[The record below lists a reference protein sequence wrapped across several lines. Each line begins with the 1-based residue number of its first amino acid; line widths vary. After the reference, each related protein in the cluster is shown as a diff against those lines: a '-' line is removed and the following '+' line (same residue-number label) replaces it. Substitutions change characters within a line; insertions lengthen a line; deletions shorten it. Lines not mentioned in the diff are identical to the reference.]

1 MLCIN
6 NTCTDAYFNI
16 AAEEYL
22 LKNFSEDIFMVWQNE
37 PSIILGKH
45 QDVWAE
51 VNIDFVRDK
60 HIKVVRR
67 YSGGGAVYHD
77 LGNINVTFIER
88 SNNLDF
94 DKYTNL
100 TLDILSRMG
109 VNAQADKR
117 RGLNIDG
124 LKISGSA
131 QSIHKNRVMYHA
143 TLLYS
148 SNLDYL
154 TTSLESNYEQ
164 PENNQNIQSKIYVRS
179 VKSPV
184 TNISQHLSNPLA
196 IEDLKALILNDFIDS
211 SSENKQYKF
220 SEQDIEAISVLK
232 DNKYATSVWNFNDSS
247 HR

>member
-22 LKNFSEDIFMVWQNE
+22 LKNFTEDVFMVYQNE

-88 SNNLDF
+88 NNTLDF

-148 SNLDYL
+148 SNLEYL
-154 TTSLESNYEQ
+154 TTSLESGRDYS
-164 PENNQNIQSKIYVRS
+164 ENSQNLQSKIYVRS

-184 TNISQHLSNPLA
+184 TNISQHISNPLA
-196 IEDLKALILNDFIDS
+196 IEDLKSLILNDFIDS
-211 SSENKQYKF
+211 NPGNKQYKF
-220 SEQDIEAISVLK
+220 SELDIAAISVLK
-232 DNKYATSVWNFNDSS
+232 DEKYATPIWNFNEPSD
-247 HR
+247 R

>member
-22 LKNFSEDIFMVWQNE
+22 LKNFTEDIFMVYQNE

-88 SNNLDF
+88 NNNLDF

-148 SNLDYL
+148 SNLEYL
-154 TTSLESNYEQ
+154 ITSLESGHDYSEKS
-164 PENNQNIQSKIYVRS
+164 QNLQSKIYVRS

-184 TNISQHLSNPLA
+184 TNISQHIANPLA

-211 SSENKQYKF
+211 SPENKQYKF
-220 SEQDIEAISVLK
+220 SELDIAAISVLK
-232 DNKYATSVWNFNDSS
+232 DEKYATPVWNFNEPSD
-247 HR
+247 R

>member
-22 LKNFSEDIFMVWQNE
+22 LKNFTEDVFMVWQNE

-88 SNNLDF
+88 NNTLDF

-148 SNLDYL
+148 SNLEYL
-154 TTSLESNYEQ
+154 TTSLESGRDYS
-164 PENNQNIQSKIYVRS
+164 ENSQNLQSKIYVRS

-184 TNISQHLSNPLA
+184 TNISQHISNPLA

-211 SSENKQYKF
+211 NPGNKQYKF
-220 SEQDIEAISVLK
+220 SELDIAAISVLK
-232 DNKYATSVWNFNDSS
+232 DEKYATPIWNFNEPSD
-247 HR
+247 R

>member
-22 LKNFSEDIFMVWQNE
+22 LKNFSDDIFMVWQNE

-45 QDVWAE
+45 QDVWVE

-148 SNLDYL
+148 SNLEYL
-154 TTSLESNYEQ
+154 TTSLDSNYEQ
-164 PENNQNIQSKIYVRS
+164 PEDNHNIQSKIYVRS

-184 TNISQHLSNPLA
+184 TNISQHIANPLA
-196 IEDLKALILNDFIDS
+196 IEDLKAFILNDFIDN

-220 SEQDIEAISVLK
+220 SEQDIKAISLLK
-232 DNKYATSVWNFNDSS
+232 DEKYATSVWNFNDPSN
-247 HR
+247 R

>member
-22 LKNFSEDIFMVWQNE
+22 LKNFTEDIFMIWQNE

-51 VNIDFVRDK
+51 VNIDFVREK

-100 TLDILSRMG
+100 TLDILSRIG

-148 SNLDYL
+148 SNLEYL
-154 TTSLESNYEQ
+154 TTSLESGSDYS
-164 PENNQNIQSKIYVRS
+164 ENNQNLQSRIYVRS

-184 TNISQHLSNPLA
+184 TNISQHLSNPLD
-196 IEDLKALILNDFIDS
+196 IEDLKTLILNDFIDNGS
-211 SSENKQYKF
+211 NNKQYKF
-220 SEQDIEAISVLK
+220 SELDIAAISLLK
-232 DNKYATSVWNFNDSS
+232 DEKYATPVWNFNDSS
-247 HR
+247 DR

>member
-6 NTCTDAYFNI
+6 NTFTDAYFNI

-22 LKNFSEDIFMVWQNE
+22 LKNFSDDIFMVWQNE

-148 SNLDYL
+148 SNLEYL
-154 TTSLESNYEQ
+154 TTSLESHNEQ
-164 PENNQNIQSKIYVRS
+164 PENNSNIQSKIYVRS

-184 TNISQHLSNPLA
+184 TNISQHLANPLA
-196 IEDLKALILNDFIDS
+196 IEDLKSLILNDFIDNN
-211 SSENKQYKF
+211 SENKQYKF
-220 SEQDIEAISVLK
+220 TEEDIKAISLLK
-232 DNKYATSVWNFNDSS
+232 DAKYATEVWNFNEAS

>member
-6 NTCTDAYFNI
+6 NTSTDVYFNI

-22 LKNFSEDIFMVWQNE
+22 LKNFTEDIFMVWQNE

-148 SNLDYL
+148 SNLEYL
-154 TTSLESNYEQ
+154 TTSL
-164 PENNQNIQSKIYVRS
+164 NNGRDYSETQSKIYVRS

-184 TNISQHLSNPLA
+184 TNISQHLVNPLA

-220 SEQDIEAISVLK
+220 SELDIAAISVLK
-232 DNKYATSVWNFNDSS
+232 DEKYATSVWNFNDPAD
-247 HR
+247 R

>member
-22 LKNFSEDIFMVWQNE
+22 LKNFTEDIFMVYQNE

-88 SNNLDF
+88 NNNLDF

-148 SNLDYL
+148 SNLEYL
-154 TTSLESNYEQ
+154 TASLESGHDYSEKS
-164 PENNQNIQSKIYVRS
+164 QNLQSKIYVRS

-184 TNISQHLSNPLA
+184 TNISQHIANPLA

-211 SSENKQYKF
+211 SPENKQYKF
-220 SEQDIEAISVLK
+220 SELDIAAISVLK
-232 DNKYATSVWNFNDSS
+232 DEKYATPVWNFNEPSD
-247 HR
+247 R

>member
-22 LKNFSEDIFMVWQNE
+22 LKNFTEDIFMVWQNE
-37 PSIILGKH
+37 PSVILGKH
-45 QDVWAE
+45 QNVWAE
-51 VNIDFVRDK
+51 VNIDFVREK
-60 HIKVVRR
+60 QIKVVRR

-109 VNAQADKR
+109 VKAQADKR

-131 QSIHKNRVMYHA
+131 QSVHKNRVMYHA

-148 SNLDYL
+148 SNLEYL
-154 TTSLESNYEQ
+154 TSSLDSNHDYSED
-164 PENNQNIQSKIYVRS
+164 NQSVQSKIYVRS

-184 TNISQHLSNPLA
+184 TNISQHLLNPLK
-196 IEDLKALILNDFIDS
+196 IEDLKISILNDFIS
-211 SSENKQYKF
+211 HSPENKEYKF
-220 SEQDIEAISVLK
+220 NELDIAAISVLK
-232 DNKYATSVWNFNDSS
+232 DEKYATPVWNFNNPVN
-247 HR
+247 R

>member
-22 LKNFSEDIFMVWQNE
+22 LKNFTEDIFMVYQNE

-45 QDVWAE
+45 QDVWTE
-51 VNIDFVRDK
+51 VNIDFVREK

-100 TLDILSRMG
+100 TLDILSKMG

-148 SNLDYL
+148 SNLEYL
-154 TTSLESNYEQ
+154 TTSLESGRDYS
-164 PENNQNIQSKIYVRS
+164 ENKRNKQSRIYVKS

-184 TNISQHLSNPLA
+184 TNISQHIPNPLG
-196 IEDLKALILNDFIDS
+196 IEDLKVAILNDFIDYGPG
-211 SSENKQYKF
+211 NKQYKF
-220 SEQDIEAISVLK
+220 SELDVAAISSLK
-232 DNKYATSVWNFNDSS
+232 DEKYATSVWNFNELSD
-247 HR
+247 R

>member
-22 LKNFSEDIFMVWQNE
+22 LKNFTEDVFMVWQNE

-88 SNNLDF
+88 NNTLDF

-148 SNLDYL
+148 SNLEYL
-154 TTSLESNYEQ
+154 TTSLESGHDYS
-164 PENNQNIQSKIYVRS
+164 ENNQNLQSKIYVRS

-184 TNISQHLSNPLA
+184 TNISQHISNPLA

-211 SSENKQYKF
+211 NPGNKQYKF
-220 SEQDIEAISVLK
+220 SELDIAAISVLK
-232 DNKYATSVWNFNDSS
+232 DEKYATPIWNFNEPSD
-247 HR
+247 R

>member
-22 LKNFSEDIFMVWQNE
+22 LKNFAEDVFMVWQNE

-88 SNNLDF
+88 NNTLDF

-148 SNLDYL
+148 SNLEYL
-154 TTSLESNYEQ
+154 TTSLDSGHDYS
-164 PENNQNIQSKIYVRS
+164 ENSQNLQSKIYVRS

-184 TNISQHLSNPLA
+184 TNISQHISNPLA

-211 SSENKQYKF
+211 NPGNKQYKF
-220 SEQDIEAISVLK
+220 SELDIAAISVLK
-232 DNKYATSVWNFNDSS
+232 DEKYATPIWNFNEPSD
-247 HR
+247 R

>member
-22 LKNFSEDIFMVWQNE
+22 LKNFTEDIFMVWQNE

-148 SNLDYL
+148 SNLEYL
-154 TTSLESNYEQ
+154 TTSLESGHDYS
-164 PENNQNIQSKIYVRS
+164 ENSQNLQSKIYVRS

-184 TNISQHLSNPLA
+184 TNISQHISNPLA
-196 IEDLKALILNDFIDS
+196 IEDLKALILNDFIDNS
-211 SSENKQYKF
+211 PNNKQYKF
-220 SEQDIEAISVLK
+220 SELDIAAISVLK
-232 DNKYATSVWNFNDSS
+232 DEKYATSVWNFNNPSD
-247 HR
+247 R

>member
-22 LKNFSEDIFMVWQNE
+22 LKNFTEDVFMVYQNE

-88 SNNLDF
+88 NNTLDF

-148 SNLDYL
+148 SNLEYL
-154 TTSLESNYEQ
+154 TTSLESGHDYS
-164 PENNQNIQSKIYVRS
+164 ENSQNLQSKIYVRS

-184 TNISQHLSNPLA
+184 TNISQHISNPLA

-211 SSENKQYKF
+211 NPGNKQYKF
-220 SEQDIEAISVLK
+220 SELDIAAISVLK
-232 DNKYATSVWNFNDSS
+232 DEKYATPIWNFNEPSD
-247 HR
+247 R

>member
-22 LKNFSEDIFMVWQNE
+22 LKNFSDDIFMVWQNE

-148 SNLDYL
+148 SNLEYL
-154 TTSLESNYEQ
+154 TTSLDSNYEQ
-164 PENNQNIQSKIYVRS
+164 PEDNQNIQSKIYVRS

-184 TNISQHLSNPLA
+184 TNISQHIANPLA
-196 IEDLKALILNDFIDS
+196 IEDLKAFILNDFIDN

-220 SEQDIEAISVLK
+220 SEQDIKAISLLK
-232 DNKYATSVWNFNDSS
+232 DEKYATSVWNFNDPSD
-247 HR
+247 R

>member
-22 LKNFSEDIFMVWQNE
+22 LKNFSEDVFMVWQNE

-51 VNIDFVRDK
+51 VNMDFVQDK

-131 QSIHKNRVMYHA
+131 QSVHKNRVMYHA

-148 SNLDYL
+148 SNLEYL
-154 TTSLESNYEQ
+154 TTSLESGRDYS
-164 PENNQNIQSKIYVRS
+164 ENSQSRQSRIYVRS

-184 TNISQHLSNPLA
+184 TNISKHLPNPLA
-196 IEDLKALILNDFIDS
+196 IEDLKKLILNDFIDS
-211 SSENKQYKF
+211 TPGNKQYKF
-220 SEQDIEAISVLK
+220 SELDIAAISVLK
-232 DNKYATSVWNFNDSS
+232 DEKYATPVWNFNEPSD
-247 HR
+247 R

>member
-22 LKNFSEDIFMVWQNE
+22 LKNFSDDIFMVWQNE

-148 SNLDYL
+148 SNLEYL
-154 TTSLESNYEQ
+154 TTSLDSNYEQ
-164 PENNQNIQSKIYVRS
+164 PEDNHNIQSKIYVRS
-179 VKSPV
+179 VKSSV
-184 TNISQHLSNPLA
+184 TNISQHIANPLA
-196 IEDLKALILNDFIDS
+196 IEDLKAFILNDFIDN

-220 SEQDIEAISVLK
+220 SEQDIKAISLLK
-232 DNKYATSVWNFNDSS
+232 DEKYATSVWNFNDPSN
-247 HR
+247 R

>member
-22 LKNFSEDIFMVWQNE
+22 LKNFTEDIFMVYQNE

-88 SNNLDF
+88 NNNLDF

-148 SNLDYL
+148 SNLECL
-154 TTSLESNYEQ
+154 TTSLESGHDYSEKS
-164 PENNQNIQSKIYVRS
+164 QNLQSKIYVRS

-184 TNISQHLSNPLA
+184 TNISQHIANPLA

-211 SSENKQYKF
+211 SPENKQYKF
-220 SEQDIEAISVLK
+220 SELDIAAISVLK
-232 DNKYATSVWNFNDSS
+232 DEKYATPVWNFNEPSD
-247 HR
+247 R